1 MSTIKTQYMDS
12 VVHPANTKNANMFA
26 QSASRSL
33 RTTSTNRL
41 SQITRQLHP
50 QQVRMA
56 HNGTTFTLNT
66 GANIPAIGFGTWQD
80 KEAQE
85 PAVTIALM
93 SGYRHIDTARI
104 YGTEPAVAAAIN
116 KSGIPR
122 SELFITTKLWNNPHH
137 PDDVEAALDAS
148 LKDLGTD
155 YVDLYLM
162 HWPSPFARSSEL
174 FPKDANGKTKPGDSD
189 YVDTYKAMEKCFKS
203 GKTRAIGVSNFSK
216 RELERLIKETSVVP
230 AVHQMECHP
239 YLQQTAFADY
249 HKDQGIHIT
258 QYSPLGNQNEIYDAG
273 KNMNKLIDD
282 PVLVDMGHKYSKT
295 GAQVALAWG
304 IAMGHSVIPK
314 SKTESR
320 IKANLEGDFELS
332 TEHVQKIAG
341 IDKKMRFNDPSANFA
356 WNFYADLD
364 GKK

>member
-1 MSTIKTQYMDS
+1 
-12 VVHPANTKNANMFA
+12 
-26 QSASRSL
+26 
-33 RTTSTNRL
+33 
-41 SQITRQLHP
+41 
-50 QQVRMA
+50 MA

-66 GANIPAIGFGTWQD
+66 GAKIPAVGFGTWQD

-85 PAVTIALM
+85 PAVTIALK

-104 YGTEPAVAAAIN
+104 YGTEPAVAAAIK

-122 SELFITTKLWNNPHH
+122 SELFITTKLWNNSHH

-155 YVDLYLM
+155 YLDLYLM
-162 HWPSPFARSSEL
+162 HWPSPFARSSEM

-203 GKTRAIGVSNFSK
+203 GKARAIGVSNFSK
-216 RELERLIKETSVVP
+216 GELERLIKETTVVP
-230 AVHQMECHP
+230 AVHQIECHP
-239 YLQQTAFADY
+239 YLQQNAFSDY
-249 HKDQGIHIT
+249 HKQQGIHVT
-258 QYSPLGNQNEIYDAG
+258 QYSPFGNQNEIYDSG
-273 KNMNKLIDD
+273 KNMNKLMDD
-282 PVLVDMGHKYSKT
+282 PVLVEIGKKHGKT

-320 IKANLEGDFELS
+320 IKANLEGDFELPS
-332 TEHVQKIAG
+332 EDVEEIAK
-341 IDKKMRFNDPSANFA
+341 IDKKLRFNDPSANFG
-356 WNFYADLD
+356 WNFYSDLD
-364 GKK
+364 GKKK